1 MRFMALTGGRASG
14 KSTVRRLLREALSPV
29 VIFDSDAAVLP
40 ANPLLAQRDLPGAR
54 TYGRT
59 GRPRCGMFHADRPE
73 VIG

>member
-40 ANPLLAQRDLPGAR
+40 ANPLLAQRDFSGAR